1 MAAAGFRP
9 GQRVRVAAAAAAAGD
24 EAQSQYHAATV
35 RYVGPVA
42 GQAGDWLGVDW
53 DDPSRGR
60 HSGDAGGVS
69 HFAAAVPGGASFV
82 RPSRTCAGVS
92 LLAALEARYTSREP
106 TAGADDMYILSSGRR
121 RLPIELVGRAQVEA
135 QQARLDRLRV
145 AYLPGTGVVSA
156 GCPGE
161 LRAAAGNLRELF
173 ISGHLLS
180 HWEDVSRICQEL
192 PMLETLDLSDGRL
205 LPAPPLVPGMAG
217 LKILVLN
224 NCNLQWKDVQLLST
238 SIPRIQE
245 LHLCSNLIKD
255 LQLDTARGC
264 KLSFP
269 LLRLL
274 DLEGNQ
280 IRTWDEFNCLSSL
293 VSLEVLNLGGNGL
306 LDVEPLSAT
315 EEVGPP
321 VAHEVGATEPPF
333 AKLGCLV
340 LGKCISLLPLPCLST
355 NFLLQGFPHGYTF
368 DSALGVSLC
377 VSGNNSIS
385 TMAAIDALNTYS
397 ALKDVRLT
405 GNPITHTTSGAA
417 QRYMVVARVKGL
429 KVLNGGEITPHE
441 RRDSE
446 IRYIHEIMSQE
457 SIRSKEDIQREH
469 PRYKELLQLHQVEQ
483 SMVAVPSRRAR
494 ALADDFLT
502 VTLNLKGDGDLPP
515 KQLTK
520 KLPGSTT
527 VGRLKLLCHRLFG
540 FRRGSHISLQ
550 ATSADGWAALELT
563 DDRKTLADV
572 AEQKQAFIVVSEGA
586 DYKGGEVGNPKIEV
600 TAVKPLLYSPTCFVT
615 ASARFRRAAASVA
628 LLC

>member
-1 MAAAGFRP
+1 MAAAGGFRP
-9 GQRVRVAAAAAAAGD
+9 GQRVRVAAAAAAAAGD
-24 EAQSQYHAATV
+24 QAHSQYHAATL

-82 RPSRTCAGVS
+82 RPSRACAGVS

-145 AYLPGTGVVSA
+145 AYLPGAGVASA

-161 LRAAAGNLRELF
+161 LRAAAGNLRELY
-173 ISGHLLS
+173 ISEHLLS

-192 PMLETLDLSDGRL
+192 PVLETLDLSDGRL
-205 LPAPPLVPGMAG
+205 LPAPPLLPGMAG

-238 SIPRIQE
+238 SIPKIQE
-245 LHLCSNLIKD
+245 LHLCSNLIEF

-269 LLRLL
+269 SLRLL
-274 DLEGNQ
+274 DLEGNK
-280 IRTWDEFNCLSSL
+280 IRNWDEVKCLSSL
-293 VSLEVLNLGGNGL
+293 LSLELLNLSGNGL
-306 LDVEPLSAT
+306 LNVEPFPAT
-315 EEVGPP
+315 EELAPS

-340 LGKCISLLPLPCLST
+340 LGKCIPC
-355 NFLLQGFPHGYTF
+355 
-368 DSALGVSLC
+368 
-377 VSGNNSIS
+377 NNSIS

-397 ALKDVRLT
+397 ALKEVRLT

-429 KVLNGGEITPHE
+429 KVLNGSEITPHE

-446 IRYIHEIMSQE
+446 IRYIHNIMSQE
-457 SIRSKEDIQREH
+457 SIRSREDIQREH
-469 PRYKELLQLHQVEQ
+469 PRYEELLQLHQVEQ

-502 VTLNLKGDGDLPP
+502 VTLNLKGDGDLPL

-527 VGRLKLLCHRLFG
+527 VGRLKMLCSRLFG
-540 FRRGSHISLQ
+540 FRRSSHISLQ
-550 ATSADGWAALELT
+550 TTSAEGWAALELT

-572 AEQKQAFIVVSEGA
+572 AEQKQAFIVVSEVSLL
-586 DYKGGEVGNPKIEV
+586 KPK
-600 TAVKPLLYSPTCFVT
+600 
-615 ASARFRRAAASVA
+615 R
-628 LLC
+628 

>member
-9 GQRVRVAAAAAAAGD
+9 GQRVRVAAAATGD
-24 EAQSQYHAATV
+24 GSQSHHAATV

-69 HFAAAVPGGASFV
+69 YFAAATPGGASFV
-82 RPSRTCAGVS
+82 RPSQACAGVS

-135 QQARLDRLRV
+135 QQARLDRLSV
-145 AYLPGTGVVSA
+145 AYLPGAGVASA

-161 LRAAAGNLRELF
+161 LRAAAGNLRELY

-180 HWEDVSRICQEL
+180 YWEDVSRICQEL
-192 PMLETLDLSDGRL
+192 PVLETLDLSDGRL
-205 LPAPPLVPGMAG
+205 LPAPPLVPGMAE

-274 DLEGNQ
+274 DFEGNQ
-280 IRTWDEFNCLSSL
+280 IRNWDEVKCLSSL
-293 VSLEVLNLGGNGL
+293 VSLEVLNLSGNGL
-306 LDVEPLSAT
+306 LNVEPLSAT
-315 EEVGPP
+315 EELAPS

-333 AKLGCLV
+333 ARLG
-340 LGKCISLLPLPCLST
+340 
-355 NFLLQGFPHGYTF
+355 
-368 DSALGVSLC
+368 
-377 VSGNNSIS
+377 IS
-385 TMAAIDALNTYS
+385 TMATIDALNTYS

-417 QRYMVVARVKGL
+417 QRCMVVARVKGL
-429 KVLNGGEITPHE
+429 KVLNGGEITLHE

-457 SIRSKEDIQREH
+457 SIRSREDIQREH
-469 PRYKELLQLHQVEQ
+469 PRYEELLQLHQVEQ
-483 SMVAVPSRRAR
+483 SMVAVPSKRAR

-515 KQLTK
+515 KQLIK

-540 FRRGSHISLQ
+540 FRRSSHILVQ
-550 ATSADGWAALELT
+550 ATSAEGWAALELT

-572 AEQKQAFIVVSEGA
+572 AEQKQAFIVVSE
-586 DYKGGEVGNPKIEV
+586 VH
-600 TAVKPLLYSPTCFVT
+600 
-615 ASARFRRAAASVA
+615 
-628 LLC
+628 